1 MINSDEIFLEYKK
14 FIEEN
19 SIYSPKVVKNFTYK
33 STYFPILDFKHYD
46 SSETNESTVD
56 RIEYYDEEEFTIMI
70 YAQDKGNVSRNVII
84 NELKELTNTFM
95 SLKMN
100 MRRTTCRNLPN
111 LDTDVGRLLMKYK
124 CRWNN
129 VYGKIWRRWK

>member
-19 SIYSPKVVKNFTYK
+19 SIYSPRVVKNFTYK

-56 RIEYYDEEEFTIMI
+56 RMEYYDEEEFTIMI

-84 NELKELTNTFM
+84 NELKKLTNTFM

-100 MRRTTCRNLPN
+100 MRRTTCRDLPN
-111 LDTDVGRLLMKYK
+111 LDADVGRLLMKYK

-129 VYGKIWRRWK
+129 VYGKIWRR

>member
-19 SIYSPKVVKNFTYK
+19 SIYSPRVVKNFTYK

-56 RIEYYDEEEFTIMI
+56 RMEYYDEEEFTIMI

-84 NELKELTNTFM
+84 NARK
-95 SLKMN
+95 
-100 MRRTTCRNLPN
+100 
-111 LDTDVGRLLMKYK
+111 
-124 CRWNN
+124 
-129 VYGKIWRRWK
+129 

>member
-129 VYGKIWRRWK
+129 VYGKIWRR

>member
-1 MINSDEIFLEYKK
+1 MINSDKIFLEYKK

-19 SIYSPKVVKNFTYK
+19 SIYSPRVVKSFTYK
-33 STYFPILDFKHYD
+33 STYFPIIDFKHYD
-46 SSETNESTVD
+46 SSETNARTLD
-56 RIEYYDEEEFTIMI
+56 QIEYYDEEVFTIMI
-70 YAQDKGNVSRNVII
+70 YAQDKGNISRNVII

-100 MRRTTCRNLPN
+100 MQRTSCRDLPN
-111 LDTDVGRLLMKYK
+111 LDADVGRLLMKYE

-129 VYGKIWRRWK
+129 VYGNIWRR